1 VSPSTGSLKAELIG
15 DVRNGCD
22 ALWLALSLLLASKSA
37 ADAADETTRA
47 AIPTVSAALKSLC
60 GKKYYPDD
68 FLCADRN
75 TITRLLEI
83 SLRLTSS

>member
-37 ADAADETTRA
+37 ADAADETTRV

-60 GKKYYPDD
+60 GKNTVPTI
-68 FLCADRN
+68 FCALIETPSRGY
-75 TITRLLEI
+75 
-83 SLRLTSS
+83 